1 MLARALLTAAATV
14 SLAGCATYGD
24 DMAMSDDTITE
35 TVVMSPDHETLETL
49 VVSAGLADTLS
60 GAGPFTVFAP
70 TDAAFDRLP
79 EAVRT
84 AAMQPENRDMLRGVL
99 TYHVVAGDVKA
110 AALTDMISDGGG
122 TATLTTVQGT
132 TLRASIENGS
142 VKLTDAMGGSAF
154 VETADIDASN
164 GTIHS
169 INGVLM
175 PRM

>member
-1 MLARALLTAAATV
+1 MIKRTLFTAAAAL

-24 DMAMSDDTITE
+24 GVAASDDTITE

-70 TDAAFDRLP
+70 TDAAFNRLP
-79 EAVRT
+79 AAIRT
-84 AAMQPENRDMLRGVL
+84 AAMQPQNRDMLRGVL

-110 AALTDMISDGGG
+110 AALTDMIRDGGG
-122 TATLTTVQGT
+122 TATLTTLQGT
-132 TLRASIENGS
+132 TLRATVENGF
-142 VKLTDAMGGSAF
+142 VKLTDATGGSAF

-175 PRM
+175 PRN